1 MKKFFLFKR
10 RDVSAT
16 SSTTSDTGEGLDILA
31 VSTDQLAFMT
41 ASLGKVNIVFN
52 DATIY
57 EDSNLLDGESFKK
70 TTVSVA
76 CEQGGEAAL
85 IDSILNF
92 ISSDRVKT
100 NVMRFDA
107 VEGKTNV
114 KEAKIESFTDVVSEV
129 KQLPIVTSTQEISKR
144 TFIGGTAAT
153 AFGIGNTIA
162 GIDFGDGN
170 VPIIDFHE
178 EGIAENS
185 GNVHGWDNAGTGGA
199 TYDVGSSNIVGTIP
213 IDSSTGRANNG
224 LATTAADFGTGDNVE
239 LGATYTQS
247 GPFTAYCV
255 VGLSTA
261 DIAIQPRIGFIFQ
274 GSAATGQGQTFMLL
288 DAFDNL
294 NFKFKFSADKGDFV
308 SARKLTPIIEVDQP
322 EATQR
327 TAYIFVIRR
336 DEFSNLAVHDHSGS
350 IVAFA
355 EANTTG
361 TQQRTDGDVIF
372 DHIGNGG
379 FGQKFTG
386 NVARIGIIPKDI
398 GTSAASE
405 LAINLSKR
413 YTPSS

>member
-10 RDVSAT
+10 RDVSIT
-16 SSTTSDTGEGLDILA
+16 SATTSDTGEGLDILA

-52 DATIY
+52 DASIY

-107 VEGKTNV
+107 IEGQTNV

-129 KQLPIVTSTQEISKR
+129 KQLPVVTSTQEISKR
-144 TFIGGTAAT
+144 TFIGGTAGT
-153 AFGIGNTIA
+153 AFGTGNSIG

-170 VPIIDFHE
+170 KPVIDFNE
-178 EGIAENS
+178 DGLGESG
-185 GNVHGWDNAGTGGA
+185 GNVNAWTHSGTGG
-199 TYDVGSSNIVGTIP
+199 SSYNIAGGDITGTIP
-213 IDSSTGRANNG
+213 LDTTTGRANNG
-224 LATTAADFGTGDNVE
+224 LATQAADMGTSDTFE

-247 GPFTAYCV
+247 GAFTAYAV
-255 VGLSTA
+255 VGLSTS
-261 DIAIQPRIGFIFQ
+261 DIASNPKMGALFQ
-274 GSAATGQGQTFMLL
+274 GSHSTVQGQTFMFM
-288 DAFDNL
+288 DVFDNN
-294 NFKFKFSADKGDFV
+294 NFKFKFKLEKGGFVFAPSAV
-308 SARKLTPIIEVDQP
+308 PIIQINKRDN
-322 EATQR
+322 TMR
-327 TAYIFVIRR
+327 TAYVFVIRR
-336 DEFSNLAVHDHSGS
+336 DDASNISVYDNSGS
-350 IVAFA
+350 IVAIA
-355 EANTTG
+355 PAKTEG
-361 TQQRTDGDVIF
+361 YQRTDLDIVF

-379 FGQKFTG
+379 FGEKFQG
-386 NVARIGIIPKDI
+386 NVARVGIIAKDI
-398 GTSAASE
+398 GASACGV
-405 LAINLSKR
+405 LALDLAKK

>member
-107 VEGKTNV
+107 IEGQTNV

-153 AFGIGNTIA
+153 AFGTGNTIA

-170 VPIIDFHE
+170 KPVIDFNE
-178 EGIAENS
+178 DGLGESG
-185 GNVHGWDNAGTGGA
+185 GNVNAWTHSGTGG
-199 TYDVGSSNIVGTIP
+199 SSYNIAGGDITGTIP
-213 IDSSTGRANNG
+213 LDTTTGRANNG
-224 LATTAADFGTGDNVE
+224 LATQAADMGTSDTFE

-261 DIAIQPRIGFIFQ
+261 DIALQPRIGFVFQ

-294 NFKFKFSADKGDFV
+294 NFKFKFSEDKGDFV

-350 IVAFA
+350 VVAFA

-361 TQQRTDGDVIF
+361 TQQRTDGDVVF

-379 FGQKFTG
+379 FDQKFTG